1 MEFDESPECNILR
14 EWAAMRNR
22 RTRSNGDTVIKL
34 DHYDILGVPHT
45 ASSEQI
51 RSAHR
56 ALALQYHPD
65 TAEDGIGDPQIFAEI
80 QQAYEVLSNRDNRRR
95 YDKKLAIARGET
107 PHGHAKRPP
116 RAPCRVCGVPVYAS
130 QLQNYLGRYMCKDCL
145 ARMGKNGG
153 RTLRLKG
160 LAELRWQMR
169 RAGVFAH
176 RHIFAIVV
184 ILIAIAAATARIAW
198 VAGQSH
204 HTAKTHSID
213 VLDQSSN
220 ANGHGNPCRVPPAGT
235 DPSDGPITQIDLG
248 K

>member
-1 MEFDESPECNILR
+1 
-14 EWAAMRNR
+14 MRNR
-22 RTRSNGDTVIKL
+22 RSQTAGDTVIKL
-34 DHYDILGVPHT
+34 DHYDILGVPHS

-65 TAEDGIGDPQIFAEI
+65 TAEDGIGDPEIFAEI
-80 QQAYEVLSNRDNRRR
+80 QQAYDVLSNRDHRRR

-107 PHGHAKRPP
+107 PHGYAKRPP

-153 RTLRLKG
+153 RTLRLTG
-160 LAELRWQMR
+160 IAELRWKIRQ
-169 RAGVFAH
+169 AGVFAH
-176 RHIFAIVV
+176 RHMLAIIV
-184 ILIAIAAATARIAW
+184 ILVAMVAATARVAW
-198 VAGQSH
+198 VANQSH
-204 HTAKTHSID
+204 HAAASHP
-213 VLDQSSN
+213 VNALDQSSN
-220 ANGHGNPCRVPPAGT
+220 VNGHGNPCRLPPAET
-235 DPSDGPITQIDLG
+235 DLSNGPITQIDLS